1 MFPNNPLFV
10 EKLVQTK
17 QAEITRETQGI
28 HAHPFRDIHESPI
41 RPKVKYKMWVLVS
54 VLIVLAWIFTVII

>member
-1 MFPNNPLFV
+1 MFPNNLSYV

-28 HAHPFRDIHESPI
+28 YAHPFRDIHESPI
-41 RPKVKYKMWVLVS
+41 RSKVKYKMWGLVS
-54 VLIVLAWIFTVII
+54 VLIVLAWMFTVII